1 MSLSLQ
7 LVNETS
13 LPDGGPVSCHIT
25 GKRGIDIGRDA
36 HLDWT
41 LPDPTRYISS
51 KHCEI
56 RYKDG
61 GYWLHDVSTNGTFL
75 NGADHRMHAPH
86 RLRNGDRF
94 TVGHYIVAVTLDGA
108 EEASEEGP
116 RSVPRSSVNV
126 SNNQAPWND
135 EQLWASE
142 GAVPPPINP
151 KELRPAR
158 QDAPV
163 HPDFLDWSAD
173 VSDPFDQPA
182 PDRPAQPSTR
192 PVSVPD
198 NFDWAEG
205 PPAHRPAPPPPLP
218 ASPNPR
224 RPGRQTKEV
233 NASWEAAP
241 PVASEPRP
249 IPPAVRA
256 TDTDDTVPNSAVE
269 SESYVTFINQLAG
282 SAGLPEGLLAQKEPE
297 ELAQQIGMVLEL
309 LAENLMQLLKARQQA
324 KRLARSSSHTIIQPT
339 DNNPLKFCPSAGDA
353 LRIMF
358 GPKSAGYLDLH
369 RAIDQGFEDLK
380 SHQIRTYS
388 AMQHAL
394 ERFIGDLDPK
404 TIERETDAGGGIGNL
419 LQPRKAKLW
428 EAYEARWEAKV
439 GRKSGEAIETFMR
452 YFGEYYDRDGG

>member
-1 MSLSLQ
+1 MALKLQ
-7 LVNETS
+7 IENETS
-13 LPDGGPVSCHIT
+13 LPDGGPLSTSID
-25 GKRGIDIGRDA
+25 GKRGIDIGRDQ

-41 LPDPTRYISS
+41 LPDPSRFISG

-56 RYKDG
+56 RWHDG
-61 GYWLHDVSTNGTFL
+61 GYWLHDVSTNGILL
-75 NGADHRMHAPH
+75 NGADHRMRAPH
-86 RLRNGDRF
+86 RLRDGDRF
-94 TVGHYIVAVTLDGA
+94 TVGHYIVAVTLDGDDA
-108 EEASEEGP
+108 EGP
-116 RSVPRSSVNV
+116 RSVPPASVHV
-126 SNNQAPWND
+126 SNDQEPWND
-135 EQLWASE
+135 EQLWASKE
-142 GAVPPPINP
+142 DVPPPINP
-151 KELRPAR
+151 KELRPTR

-163 HPDFLDWSAD
+163 HPDFLDWAAD
-173 VSDPFDQPA
+173 ISNPFDQPA
-182 PDRPAQPSTR
+182 PDRPAQPSRR
-192 PVSVPD
+192 PMPVPA

-205 PPAHRPAPPPPLP
+205 PPSHTPAPPQPLP
-218 ASPNPR
+218 ASPDPR
-224 RPGRQTKEV
+224 WPGRQTKAV
-233 NASWEAAP
+233 NASWEAGR
-241 PVASEPRP
+241 PVASEPRS
-249 IPPAVRA
+249 IPPAAVA
-256 TDTDDTVPNSAVE
+256 TDPDHTVPYSVME
-269 SESYVTFINQLAG
+269 REFYVTFINLLAR

-297 ELAQQIGMVLEL
+297 ELAQQLGIVLEL

-324 KRLARSSSHTIIQPT
+324 KRFARSSSHTIIQPT

-369 RAIDQGFEDLK
+369 RAIGQGFEDLK

-404 TIERETDAGGGIGNL
+404 TIERETDTGGRIGNL

-428 EAYEARWEAKV
+428 EAYEGRWEAKV

>member
-1 MSLSLQ
+1 MVLKLR
-7 LVNETS
+7 LENETS
-13 LPDGGPVSCHIT
+13 LPDGGPLSVSIE

-94 TVGHYIVAVTLDGA
+94 SVGHYIVAVALDGA
-108 EEASEEGP
+108 EEASQEGP
-116 RSVPRSSVNV
+116 RSVPRSFVNV

-192 PVSVPD
+192 PVSVPH

-205 PPAHRPAPPPPLP
+205 PPAHRPAPPPSLP

-233 NASWEAAP
+233 NASWEAAQ

-256 TDTDDTVPNSAVE
+256 TDTDETVPNSAVE
-269 SESYVTFINQLAG
+269 SEFLCHIHK
-282 SAGLPEGLLAQKEPE
+282 SACR
-297 ELAQQIGMVLEL
+297 IS
-309 LAENLMQLLKARQQA
+309 
-324 KRLARSSSHTIIQPT
+324 RSS
-339 DNNPLKFCPSAGDA
+339 
-353 LRIMF
+353 R
-358 GPKSAGYLDLH
+358 GP
-369 RAIDQGFEDLK
+369 
-380 SHQIRTYS
+380 
-388 AMQHAL
+388 
-394 ERFIGDLDPK
+394 IG
-404 TIERETDAGGGIGNL
+404 TEGARGIGAANRHGTRVAR
-419 LQPRKAKLW
+419 RKPHAAF
-428 EAYEARWEAKV
+428 ESSATGQAV
-439 GRKSGEAIETFMR
+439 GTQLEPYHHSA
-452 YFGEYYDRDGG
+452 DRQ

>member
-25 GKRGIDIGRDA
+25 GKRGIDIGRGA

-51 KHCEI
+51 KHCEV

-94 TVGHYIVAVTLDGA
+94 TVGHYIVAVTLEGDDA
-108 EEASEEGP
+108 ESEEAP
-116 RSVPRSSVNV
+116 RSVPPPSVHV
-126 SNNQAPWND
+126 QEPWND

-142 GAVPPPINP
+142 GDVPPPMNP

-158 QDAPV
+158 QDTPV

-173 VSDPFDQPA
+173 VSDPFYQRA
-182 PDRPAQPSTR
+182 ADRPAQPSTR
-192 PVSVPD
+192 PLPVPD

-205 PPAHRPAPPPPLP
+205 PPSHTPAPPSPLP
-218 ASPNPR
+218 ALPDPR
-224 RPGRQTKEV
+224 RPGRQAKGV
-233 NASWEAAP
+233 NASWEAAS
-241 PVASEPRP
+241 PVALEPRP
-249 IPPAVRA
+249 IPPAARA
-256 TDTDDTVPNSAVE
+256 TDADGTVLYSAVE
-269 SESYVTFINQLAG
+269 SESYVTFINQLAR

-297 ELAQQIGMVLEL
+297 ELAQQIGIALGL

-324 KRLARSSSHTIIQPT
+324 KRFARSSSHTIIQPT

-358 GPKSAGYLDLH
+358 GAKSAGYLDLH
-369 RAIDQGFEDLK
+369 RAIGQGFEDLK

-404 TIERETDAGGGIGNL
+404 TIERQTDAGGGIGNL